1 MGVHHREEDGEAMKV
16 RVEKDI
22 VIPAGMI
29 LHDAPRRT
37 VRYEPFGE
45 ALIGFG
51 PDHTGSFVID
61 LDAMEAH
68 PDQFTVLEQ

>member
-1 MGVHHREEDGEAMKV
+1 MKV
-16 RVEKDI
+16 RIEKGI

-45 ALIGFG
+45 AVIAFG
-51 PDHTGSFVID
+51 KDHTASFTID
-61 LDAMEAH
+61 LDAIDAH
-68 PDQFTVLEQ
+68 PTQFTILER

>member
-1 MGVHHREEDGEAMKV
+1 MKV

-37 VRYEPFGE
+37 VRYEPFAE
-45 ALIGFG
+45 ALDWLRQG
-51 PDHTGSFVID
+51 PYGQLHD
-61 LDAMEAH
+61 
-68 PDQFTVLEQ
+68 

>member
-1 MGVHHREEDGEAMKV
+1 MKI

-51 PDHTGSFVID
+51 KDHTAHFTID
-61 LDAMEAH
+61 LDAVKAH
-68 PDQFTVLEQ
+68 PRQFTILEE

>member
-1 MGVHHREEDGEAMKV
+1 MKV

-51 PDHTGSFVID
+51 KDHTASFTID
-61 LDAMEAH
+61 LDAIKAH
-68 PDQFTVLEQ
+68 PRQFTVIEQ

>member
-1 MGVHHREEDGEAMKV
+1 MKV

-37 VRYEPFGE
+37 VRYEPFAE
-45 ALIGFG
+45 VLIGFG
-51 PDHTGSFVID
+51 RDHTGSFTID
-61 LDAMEAH
+61 LNAIKTY
-68 PDQFTVLEQ
+68 PDQFTVLER